1 MGRWIEANPALP
13 TALTEATEPRFLIR
27 VPFVT
32 GAATWFDLGPGAE
45 VENLAFAPD
54 GRTAFLVAAV
64 ISPHEGQS
72 VSARALLEIDLETR
86 ILVDSF
92 PLDRGAF
99 ARGFALDARRR
110 RAYLLE
116 DGGDGVGRAVAVDLY
131 RGDRVAQAPTGVVP
145 ASVNRKGLVIDR
157 HGETVYCLSG
167 GDFARHDFQP
177 VDVQPEETGPELY
190 VFGSD
195 SLDLRVRMPLSANF
209 EAQAMDYDPDRDR
222 LYVLES
228 NATASRLLVVDAVFV
243 ESRASIDFP
252 EPTTDVVVRG
262 GYAFCPGANG
272 VYIADLSLDALVSRS
287 AIPFD
292 LTGEVAVSRSLEN
305 ALVLF
310 QSSSLGGPP
319 GIARVE
325 LTSGRLLQVLQ

>member
-1 MGRWIEANPALP
+1 MGRWIVANPARP
-13 TALTEATEPRFLIR
+13 TALTEASDPRFLIR
-27 VPFVT
+27 VPFTV
-32 GAATWFDLGPGAE
+32 GAATWFDLGPGTE
-45 VENLAFAPD
+45 IENLAITPD
-54 GRTAFLVAAV
+54 GRTTFLIGAV
-64 ISPHEGQS
+64 ISPHQGQS
-72 VSARALLEIDLETR
+72 VTARALLEVDLDGR
-86 ILVDSF
+86 VLLDSF

-116 DGGDGVGRAVAVDLY
+116 DGGDGVGRVVAVDLY
-131 RGDRVAQAPTGVVP
+131 RGDVVASAPTGVVP

-177 VDVQPEETGPELY
+177 VDVQPEDTGPELY

-195 SLDLRVRMPLSANF
+195 SLDVRARLPLTAQF

-228 NATASRLLVVDAVFV
+228 NATASRLLVVDAVFY
-243 ESRASIDFP
+243 EPRASIDFP
-252 EPTTDVVVRG
+252 EPTTDVVVEG

-272 VYIADLSLDALVSRS
+272 VYVADLSLDALVSRS
-287 AIPFD
+287 AIPLE
-292 LTGEVAVSRSLEN
+292 LTGEIAVSRTLEN
-305 ALVLF
+305 AMVLF
-310 QSSSLGGPP
+310 QSARLGGPP